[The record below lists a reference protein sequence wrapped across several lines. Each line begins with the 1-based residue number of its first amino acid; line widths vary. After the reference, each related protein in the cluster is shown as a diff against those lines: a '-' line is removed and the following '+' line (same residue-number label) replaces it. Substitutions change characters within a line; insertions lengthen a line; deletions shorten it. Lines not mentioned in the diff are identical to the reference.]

1 MKKITS
7 LSLGMSFLIMTYT
20 GIMLFLCP
28 HGRVAY
34 WSDWHFLGLSKN
46 QYGGFEGSIIIIRLR

>member
-1 MKKITS
+1 
-7 LSLGMSFLIMTYT
+7 MSFLIMTYT

-34 WSDWHFLGLSKN
+34 WSDWHFFGLSKN

>member
-7 LSLGMSFLIMTYT
+7 LSLGISFLIMSYT
-20 GIMLFLCP
+20 GIMLFIVP

-34 WSDWHFLGLSKN
+34 WSNWHLWGLRDNTFRTLSDNKEVD
-46 QYGGFEGSIIIIRLR
+46 YE